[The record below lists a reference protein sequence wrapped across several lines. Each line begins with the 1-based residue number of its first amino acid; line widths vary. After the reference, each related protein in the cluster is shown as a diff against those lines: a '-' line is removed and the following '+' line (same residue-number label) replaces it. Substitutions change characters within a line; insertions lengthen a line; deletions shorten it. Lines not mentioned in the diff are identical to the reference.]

1 MRIYDVS
8 CNAYSDKRNYPTFGF
23 WQPSMGPVEKGIQSF
38 NSIYKHKTIKAP
50 KDGVWLKGK
59 TGETL
64 NTFGLDMYNAM

>member
-1 MRIYDVS
+1 MMYLVMLIQTKGIIQH
-8 CNAYSDKRNYPTFGF
+8 SDSGSHLWVLLK
-23 WQPSMGPVEKGIQSF
+23 KGIQSF